1 MQSSPETLSLPAG
14 LQSTLADLMKGAT
27 FSKEVLREGC
37 LPVVMMFRQ
46 HALTVFAVGDQADYQ
61 PLYEA
66 FKKHYLKN
74 SAQWSTK
81 DVAFVYCLPADVTV
95 APDFCSRV
103 EVDAYFCRKYVVRLD
118 GALIDS
124 LARLP
129 FLPLSPITP
138 GVQTRPPSA
147 QTLLRQRNLKADLAK
162 ALVVPSTTS
171 ASKILTGCL
180 AGTYGPPE
188 ALQSAAGPSAI
199 PEVVEDRAQATLKSI
214 SIQNFRAYRT
224 KKVFE
229 LGSAVTILYG
239 PNGFG
244 KTSFFDALD
253 FAVTGGVGRLAK
265 ASGGLPRVAKHL
277 DSQGDS
283 TEVSLTL
290 VREGKT
296 HVITRNL
303 SDHNNALVNGKA
315 TPRKEVLSLLTGGTA
330 PGADRVESLV
340 DLFRATHLFS
350 QENQELTQ
358 DVASKCELSSE
369 LVSRMLAFEDYASGL
384 KKAEEVLKLAGQEH
398 SKVTTDIANAQ
409 QAIAHERK
417 ELKRLEGLVA
427 ASDTSSAALDAR
439 FVGLEEA
446 ISTAG
451 FDISGIVSR
460 DTRGLRAMLDV
471 AAAEAVAW
479 RAMLSRAIEQIGT
492 LGTLRGQLEPMR
504 TQLTERQAQLQQAE
518 THEKEASELLGTL
531 SSQLAQLRTQEQG
544 FQLRRDWLTWAVS
557 VQPEYEQLTSQ
568 AQSLAAGLA
577 TLSSQVS
584 QQRATL
590 EQAQAAQRE
599 AAASMQVAKTTF
611 KAASEK
617 RARFQS
623 VKDVAAAWEQAAPTL
638 VELLKAE
645 TQFQASIEELRRQW
659 GEAQQAVHSQELLVE
674 RVERKL
680 AEARGSDSRLKGLI
694 SELRGHVVGP
704 NCQLCGHDHGSA
716 EKLLAA
722 IDRRMQHGDRVV
734 QLSEVAATRR
744 AALRTLVGQRQVLVE
759 RLKQEELR
767 LTHARMQRSQLERQ
781 RANYEAL
788 LTSVGL
794 SLSGETRQQM
804 QSLNIQVHEDELNAA
819 GSVDSARQLL
829 EAAETALAS
838 AQAGYRALDEQRRAT
853 ESALNVAQKRLSE
866 LLHQANQGS
875 INLASGLQAL
885 TGAERATEEQRVSMS
900 AAVESANEQAD
911 RQKAVQAAAK
921 AAVTAARTSHQQ
933 ANQALTGHQTRIQSV
948 LSELAAAK
956 FDSAVSPEQLHQQM
970 EVATT
975 REVTA
980 LGLRDRA
987 AELEVAVDT
996 AATSAA
1002 FESIRQRILANQEL
1016 LQDAAVRAQKIQ
1028 PWVGYF
1034 TEVKKLLR
1042 TQQAF
1047 ATEHFI
1053 TEYGPRT
1060 AVIQQRLRPVYGFGE
1075 IEVSSKDSAISIRVH
1090 RKGESLRPTDFFS
1103 QSQIQTLVLG
1113 LFLTACSSQTWSGFS
1128 SIMMDDPVTHFDD
1141 LNTYALLD
1149 LILGLQS
1156 SSEGER
1162 QFVISTCD
1170 EKLLQLAR
1178 HKFRHLGSAAKFYRF
1193 QAIGAEGPMVS
1204 EISA

>member
-1 MQSSPETLSLPAG
+1 MQSSPEALSLPSE
-14 LQSTLADLMKGAT
+14 LQSTLADLIKGVT
-27 FSKEVLREGC
+27 FSEEALRDGC
-37 LPVVMMFRQ
+37 LPVVMMLRQ
-46 HALTVFAVGDQADYQ
+46 HALTAFAFGDQADYQ

-95 APDFCSRV
+95 DPDFCSRV
-103 EVDAYFCRKYVVRLD
+103 EVDVYFCRKYVVRLD
-118 GALIDS
+118 GALADS

-162 ALVVPSTTS
+162 ALVVPSTSS
-171 ASKILTGCL
+171 ASKILTDCL

-188 ALQSAAGPSAI
+188 ALQSAVGPSAI
-199 PEVVEDRAQATLKSI
+199 SAVGEDRAQATLKSI

-265 ASGGLPRVAKHL
+265 APGGLTRVAKHL
-277 DSQGDS
+277 DSQSDP

-290 VREGKT
+290 EREGKT
-296 HVITRNL
+296 HVITRSL
-303 SDHNNALVNGKA
+303 ADPNNALVDGKA

-330 PGADRVESLV
+330 PGADRVDSLV

-358 DVASKCELSSE
+358 DVASKCELPSE

-384 KKAEEVLKLAGQEH
+384 KKTEEVLKLSGQEH
-398 SKVTTDIANAQ
+398 RKATTDIASAQ
-409 QAIAHERK
+409 EAIAHERR
-417 ELKRLEGLVA
+417 ELERLEVLA
-427 ASDTSSAALDAR
+427 ASNTSSEGLDAR
-439 FVGLEEA
+439 FADLEEA

-460 DTRGLRAMLDV
+460 DTRGLRAMLDA
-471 AAAEAVAW
+471 AAAEAVAR
-479 RAMLSRAIEQIGT
+479 RALLSRAIEQVGT
-492 LGTLRGQLEPMR
+492 LGTLRRQQEPMR
-504 TQLTERQAQLQQAE
+504 AQLAERQAQLQQAE
-518 THEKEASELLGTL
+518 THEKKASELLGTL
-531 SSQLAQLRTQEQG
+531 SSRLALLKTQEQH
-544 FQLRRDWLTWAVS
+544 FQLRRDWLNWAAS

-568 AQSLAAGLA
+568 AQRLAAELA
-577 TLSSQVS
+577 ALSPKIS

-599 AAASMQVAKTTF
+599 AAASVQRAETAF

-623 VKDVAAAWEQAAPTL
+623 VKDVAVAWEQAAPTF
-638 VELLKAE
+638 VGLLNSE
-645 TQFQASIEELRRQW
+645 TQLQASIEDLRRQF
-659 GEAQQAVHSQELLVE
+659 EQALQVEHSQELLVE
-674 RVERKL
+674 QSEREL
-680 AEARGSDSRLKGLI
+680 AGARGNDSRLKELI
-694 SELRGHVVGP
+694 AELRGHVDGP
-704 NCQLCGHDHGSA
+704 NCQLCGHDHGSK
-716 EKLLAA
+716 EGLLAA
-722 IDRRMQHGDRVV
+722 IDRRMQRADRVV
-734 QLSEVAATRR
+734 QLSEVAVTQRT
-744 AALRTLVGQRQVLVE
+744 ALQALVGQRQALTE
-759 RLKQEELR
+759 RVKQEELQ
-767 LTHARMQRSQLERQ
+767 LTHAQMQRSQLERQ
-781 RANYEAL
+781 RANYEASL
-788 LTSVGL
+788 RSVGL
-794 SLSGETRQQM
+794 SQTSETPQQI
-804 QSLNIQVHEDELNAA
+804 QSLDIQVHEDELNAA
-819 GSVDSARQLL
+819 GTVGSARQLL
-829 EAAETALAS
+829 EMAESALTS
-838 AQAGYRALDEQRRAT
+838 AQAGYQALDEQKRAT
-853 ESALNVAQKRLSE
+853 ESAQNDAQKRLTE
-866 LLHQANQGS
+866 LLNQANRGS
-875 INLASGLQAL
+875 INLASALQEL
-885 TGAERATEEQRVSMS
+885 TDAERAFEEQRISTS
-900 AAVESANEQAD
+900 AAAQSANEQAD
-911 RQKAVQAAAK
+911 RQKAVWAAAK

-933 ANQALTGHQTRIQSV
+933 ANQAWTGHLTSIQSV

-956 FDSAVSPEQLHQQM
+956 FDSAVSPEELRRQA
-970 EVATT
+970 EVAAA
-975 REVTA
+975 REVSA
-980 LGLRDRA
+980 LGLRDRV

-1002 FESIRQRILANQEL
+1002 FENIRKRIVANEAVVQE
-1016 LQDAAVRAQKIQ
+1016 ATSRARKIQ

-1034 TEVKKLLR
+1034 TEIKKLLS

-1047 ATEHFI
+1047 ATDHFI

-1075 IEVSSKDSAISIRVH
+1075 IEVSSKDSAIGIRVH
-1090 RKGESLRPTDFFS
+1090 RKGETLRPTDFFS
-1103 QSQIQTLVLG
+1103 QSQVQTLVLG

-1156 SSEGER
+1156 SPEGER

-1178 HKFRHLGSAAKFYRF
+1178 HKFRHMGSAAKFYRF

>member
-1 MQSSPETLSLPAG
+1 MQSSPEAMSLPAE
-14 LQSTLADLMKGAT
+14 LQSNLANLLEGAT
-27 FSKEVLREGC
+27 FSEESLQDGC
-37 LPVVMMFRQ
+37 LPVLVMLRQ
-46 HALTVFAVGDQADYQ
+46 HALTAFAFGDQADYQ

-66 FKKHYLKN
+66 FKRHYLKS

-81 DVAFVYCLPADVTV
+81 DVAFVYCLPADVPV
-95 APDFCSRV
+95 DSGFCSRV
-103 EVDAYFCRKYVVRLD
+103 EVDVYFCRKYVIRLD
-118 GALIDS
+118 GDLANS

-147 QTLLRQRNLKADLAK
+147 QTLLHQRNIKAELAK
-162 ALVVPSTTS
+162 ALVVPLTSS
-171 ASKILTGCL
+171 ASTILTGCL

-188 ALQSAAGPSAI
+188 ALQSAAGLSAI
-199 PEVVEDRAQATLKSI
+199 AEVGEDRAQSILKSI

-265 ASGGLPRVAKHL
+265 APGGLARVAKHL
-277 DSQGDS
+277 DSQNDP

-290 VREGKT
+290 EREGKM

-303 SDHNNALVNGKA
+303 ADHNNALVNGKT

-330 PGADRVESLV
+330 PGADRVDSLV

-384 KKAEEVLKLAGQEH
+384 KKAEEVLKLAEQEH
-398 SKVTTDIANAQ
+398 SKAATEVANTQ
-409 QAIAHERK
+409 QAIAQERK
-417 ELKRLEGLVA
+417 ELERLEGLA
-427 ASDTSSAALDAR
+427 ASDTSSEALEAR
-439 FVGLEEA
+439 FADLKEA
-446 ISTAG
+446 ISTSG
-451 FDISGIVSR
+451 FDISGIAPR
-460 DTRGLRAMLDV
+460 DTRGLRATLDA
-471 AAAEAVAW
+471 AAAEAVSW
-479 RAMLSRAIEQIGT
+479 RAVLSRAIEHVGT
-492 LGTLRGQLEPMR
+492 LSTLRGQLEPMQA
-504 TQLTERQAQLQQAE
+504 QLTERQAQLQQAE

-531 SSQLAQLRTQEQG
+531 SSRLAQLKTQEQG
-544 FQLRRDWLTWAVS
+544 IQLRRDWLTWAAS

-568 AQSLAAGLA
+568 TQSMAAGLA

-584 QQRATL
+584 QQRETL
-590 EQAQAAQRE
+590 EQAQAVQRE
-599 AAASMQVAKTTF
+599 TAASVQRAEAAF

-617 RARFQS
+617 RARLQS
-623 VKDVAAAWEQAAPTL
+623 VKDVAAAWEQAAPIL
-638 VELLKAE
+638 VELLNAE
-645 TQFQASIEELRRQW
+645 IQFQTSIEELRRQF
-659 GEAQQAVHSQELLVE
+659 GEGQQAEHSQELLVARAE
-674 RVERKL
+674 RELV
-680 AEARGSDSRLKGLI
+680 EARSSDSRLKELI
-694 SELRGHVVGP
+694 SELRSHVDGP
-704 NCQLCGHDHGSA
+704 NCQLCGHDHGST
-716 EKLLAA
+716 EGLLAA
-722 IDRRMQHGDRVV
+722 IDQRMQHGDHVV
-734 QLSEVAATRR
+734 LLSEVVATKRS
-744 AALRTLVGQRQVLVE
+744 ALQTLVGQQQALAE
-759 RLKQEELR
+759 RIKQEELR
-767 LTHARMQRSQLERQ
+767 LTHAQMQRSHLERQ
-781 RANYEAL
+781 RASYEASLSL
-788 LTSVGL
+788 LGL
-794 SLSGETRQQM
+794 SLTRETPQQM
-804 QSLNIQVHEDELNAA
+804 QSLNIQIHENELNAA
-819 GSVDSARQLL
+819 EAVGSARQLL
-829 EAAETALAS
+829 EAAETTLAS
-838 AQAGYRALDEQRRAT
+838 DLASYQALDKQRQIT
-853 ESALNVAQKRLSE
+853 ESALSDAQRRLTE
-866 LLHQANQGS
+866 LLNQANRGS
-875 INLASGLQAL
+875 INLANGLQVF
-885 TGAERATEEQRVSMS
+885 TDAERTAEEQRVAISV
-900 AAVESANEQAD
+900 AAQSANEQAD

-933 ANQALTGHQTRIQSV
+933 ANQDWTVHQARIRSV

-956 FDSAVSPEQLHQQM
+956 FDSAVSPEELHQQV
-970 EVATT
+970 EVATA
-975 REVTA
+975 REVSA
-980 LGLRDRA
+980 LGLRDRT

-1002 FESIRQRILANQEL
+1002 FENIRKRILANEATIQN
-1016 LQDAAVRAQKIQ
+1016 ATSRARKVQ

-1034 TEVKKLLR
+1034 TEIKKLLS
-1042 TQQAF
+1042 TQQAL
-1047 ATEHFI
+1047 ATDHFI

-1075 IEVSSKDSAISIRVH
+1075 IEVSSKDSAIGIRVR
-1090 RKGESLRPTDFFS
+1090 RKGETLRPTDFFS
-1103 QSQIQTLVLG
+1103 QSQVQTLILG

-1156 SSEGER
+1156 SPEGER

-1178 HKFRHLGSAAKFYRF
+1178 HKFRHMGAAAKFYRF

-1204 EISA
+1204 EIPA